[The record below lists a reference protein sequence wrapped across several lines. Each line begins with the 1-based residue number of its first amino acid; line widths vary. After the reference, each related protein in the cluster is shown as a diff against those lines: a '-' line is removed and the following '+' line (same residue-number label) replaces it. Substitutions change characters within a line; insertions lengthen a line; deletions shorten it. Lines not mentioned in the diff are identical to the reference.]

1 MVRQLGNFYSG
12 TDAGGNNL
20 VVTDG
25 TVTNWDVE
33 KIIVSAGTITASSG
47 KSVTITTGGGGGGSI
62 GGTIATTQVAYGTA
76 ADTIGGEAAFTYTA
90 GTNTLTVDNIDSSGG
105 TVTANVL
112 TDGTAQMSSGTV
124 TDGTAQMSGGS
135 VTTTVPGTAFQ
146 ALEGQSQFGRY
157 IITTTPLDIEDLSN
171 DTNRVGGITYFNGGV
186 TELSLG
192 DLANGGQDLS
202 NPLAVGR
209 VWRVWNGQ
217 VNPINIFLSAAS
229 FAAPLPTTPTLT
241 SIFVEGTGTSANGV
255 TIPAWG
261 TAEIVVLAAG
271 TAGASGN
278 SLVAL

>member
-1 MVRQLGNFYSG
+1 MVRQIGNFYSG

-25 TVTNWDVE
+25 TVTNSDVE

-47 KSVTITTGGGGGGSI
+47 KSVTITTGGGGGGGIS
-62 GGTIATTQVAYGTA
+62 GTIANTQVAYGTA

-105 TVTANVL
+105 TVTANIL
-112 TDGTAQMSSGTV
+112 
-124 TDGTAQMSGGS
+124 TDGTAQMSGGA

-157 IITTTPLDIEDLSN
+157 IITTTPSSGEDLSN
-171 DTNRVGGITYFNGGV
+171 DPNRVGGITYFNGGV

-192 DLANGGQDLS
+192 DVANGGQDLS
-202 NPLAVGR
+202 IPEAVGR

-217 VNPINIFLSAAS
+217 GNPINIFLSAA
-229 FAAPLPTTPTLT
+229 ALTPPVGGATPTLT
-241 SIFVEGTGTSANGV
+241 TIFVEGTGTSGSGL